1 MKTNPDFRKKAELL
15 IINPSELPNN
25 CEFLPINFCLTL
37 ILLTMT
43 LGG

>member
-1 MKTNPDFRKKAELL
+1 MKTNSDFREKAELL

-25 CEFLPINFCLTL
+25 CEFLPMNFCLTL

-43 LGG
+43 LGE